1 MEATIQG
8 LLTAESAKDII
19 TAAFPRFHGMQVEFL
34 DEGWDF
40 QVFEIDAE
48 WLLRFPKREECATKL
63 SMECRLLPDLADWVS
78 LPIPRYEFCAEL
90 HESSDRP
97 FAGYK
102 KLPGIAGDVSTSVD
116 LHRVAQQLGLF
127 LDRLHAYPIDKARE
141 AGVPERSNL
150 IEYWRNKSREQLNR
164 IVDLNVDPKNLRHY
178 LENDVP
184 LSFVGA
190 SSLVHNDLWA
200 EHILV
205 DPRLGS
211 VSGIIDWG
219 DAAISDPA
227 VDFACLY
234 SWYGEKWLENVLA
247 NYSGTLDAEII
258 PRSRYLATCLAIHNI
273 TLGQDLGRAQWIKS
287 GQEALRLIFP
297 SVLLS

>member
-1 MEATIQG
+1 LEATIQG
-8 LLTAESAKDII
+8 LLTAESAKDLI

-40 QVFEIDAE
+40 QVFEVDAE
-48 WLLRFPKREECATKL
+48 WLLRFPKREECAAKL

-78 LPIPRYEFCAEL
+78 LPIPRYEYSAEL
-90 HESSDRP
+90 HECLDQP

-102 KLPGIAGDVSTSVD
+102 KLPGIAGDVSKSVD
-116 LHRVAQQLGLF
+116 LHKVARQLGLF
-127 LDRLHAYPIDKARE
+127 LTRLHAYPVDKARE
-141 AGVPERSNL
+141 AGVPERSDL
-150 IEYWRNKSREQLNR
+150 VAHWRNKSCEQLNG
-164 IVDLNVDPKNLRHY
+164 IVDLNVDPTNLRRY

-184 LSFVGA
+184 TPFEGA
-190 SSLVHNDLWA
+190 LSLVHNDLWA

-205 DPRLGS
+205 DPRSGS

-273 TLGQDLGRAQWIKS
+273 TLGQELDRPQWIKN
-287 GQEALRLIFP
+287 GQEALRLTFP
-297 SVLLS
+297 SAPLL